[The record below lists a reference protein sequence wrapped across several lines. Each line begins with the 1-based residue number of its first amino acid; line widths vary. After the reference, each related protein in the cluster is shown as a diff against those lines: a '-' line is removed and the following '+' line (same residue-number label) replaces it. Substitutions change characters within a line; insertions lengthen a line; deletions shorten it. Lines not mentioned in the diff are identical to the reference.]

1 MRKASLLVAGMC
13 LCALLAAAA
22 FAQAPPA
29 QGTQTQSWNGSLVDS
44 ACKESNPTQDCRA
57 SGTTSS
63 FGIYTSENKLLKFD
77 QKGNDM
83 AKAELQKAGT
93 SAPSAVR
100 VTGTLQ
106 GDTIQVAS
114 LNLN

>member
-1 MRKASLLVAGMC
+1 MRKASLFVAGMC
-13 LCALLAAAA
+13 LCALLAATM
-22 FAQAPPA
+22 FAQAPEA
-29 QGTQTQSWNGSLVDS
+29 QAQTQSWTGSLVDS

-100 VTGTLQ
+100 VNGTLQ
-106 GDTIQVAS
+106 GDTIQVTS
-114 LNLN
+114 INLN